1 MSLWEGLE
9 AGRVYPGG
17 GSLKKFVKVL
27 GFWDFVLSIKM
38 ALFERSEFD
47 IFMIAFSKISES

>member
-9 AGRVYPGG
+9 AGRVYPDV

-27 GFWDFVLSIKM
+27 RFWDFALSIKM
-38 ALFERSEFD
+38 ALSERSEFD

>member
-17 GSLKKFVKVL
+17 GSRKKFVKVL
-27 GFWDFVLSIKM
+27 RFWDFALSIKM
-38 ALFERSEFD
+38 ALSERSEFD
-47 IFMIAFSKISES
+47 IFMLVLSKIPEP